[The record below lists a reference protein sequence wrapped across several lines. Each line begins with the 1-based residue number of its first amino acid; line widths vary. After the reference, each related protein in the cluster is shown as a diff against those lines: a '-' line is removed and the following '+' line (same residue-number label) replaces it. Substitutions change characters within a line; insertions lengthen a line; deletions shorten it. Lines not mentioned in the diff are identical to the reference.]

1 MENILIKV
9 GKTEYSIAYDKENH
23 NIIYVDDKPFEVEL
37 LKTFGSDVFSF
48 LVNQRI
54 FQIGLDFGDD
64 SNLEISLD
72 GLTYQI
78 AATDEMKK
86 VLGRYVA
93 NGGGGSR
100 SNAGLIKAPMPG
112 MVVKILV
119 KEGMQVLE
127 DDKIILIEAMKM
139 ENTLKAPTSGTIK
152 SINVV
157 EGQAVEKGA
166 LLIEIEQPDSII

>member
-1 MENILIKV
+1 MDNILINV
-9 GKTEYSIAYDKENH
+9 GRQEYSIAYDKENH
-23 NIIYVDDKPFEVEL
+23 SIIYVDGKPFEVEL

-64 SNLEISLD
+64 ANLEISLE
-72 GLTYQI
+72 GITYKI

-93 NGGGGSR
+93 NGNGGSR
-100 SNAGLIKAPMPG
+100 SNAGLVKAPMPG
-112 MVVKILV
+112 LVVKILF

-127 DDKIILIEAMKM
+127 DDKILVIEAMKM
-139 ENTLKAPTSGTIK
+139 ENTLKAPTSGFIK
-152 SINVV
+152 SISVV

-166 LLIEIEQPDSII
+166 VLIEIEPI